1 MIAIITLTTAG
12 AETGPLFDLY
22 SDLDFFT
29 VPFAVNVTKAS
40 LIAGYT
46 SAVVPDYTK
55 VVRVKSKGVCI
66 NYVDITLVVD
76 STLYVMVTG
85 TSCSNACTLSKAKVF
100 NLNF

>member
-1 MIAIITLTTAG
+1 MTAVITLTTAG

-22 SDLDFFT
+22 SDLDFFA

-46 SAVVPDYTK
+46 SAAVPDYTK
-55 VVRVKSKGVCI
+55 VVRVKSKGTCI

-85 TSCSNACTLSKAKVF
+85 TDCVDACTLGGASVF